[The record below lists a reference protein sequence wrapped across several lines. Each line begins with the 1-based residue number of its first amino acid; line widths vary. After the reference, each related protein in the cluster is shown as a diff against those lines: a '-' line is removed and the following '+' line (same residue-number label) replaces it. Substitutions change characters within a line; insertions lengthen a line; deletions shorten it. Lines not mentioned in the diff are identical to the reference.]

1 MTHHHLQA
9 IAKKYTRI
17 TPTLRPGYAVR
28 IHQKIKEGEKERIQI
43 FEGLVIALNSGNG
56 SNKTFTVRKV
66 VQGIGVEKIFPL
78 YSPNIAKIEIKKT
91 FGVRRAK
98 LYYLRKEEGLSS
110 RLRAKLGLIQKDEKM
125 NNATNEK
132 LTDEQDHD
140 KIVNKKTD
148 EKAETSVVPE
158 SETVENKENSKDTS
172 S

>member
-43 FEGLVIALNSGNG
+43 FEGLIIALNSGNG

-78 YSPNIAKIEIKKT
+78 HSPNIAKIEIKKT
-91 FGVRRAK
+91 FGIRRAK

-125 NNATNEK
+125 NNATNEN
-132 LTDEQDHD
+132 LTDEQNHD
-140 KIVNKKTD
+140 KIVNKITD
-148 EKAETSVVPE
+148 EKAEKSVVTE
-158 SETVENKENSKDTS
+158 NETVENKENLKDTS